1 MTPRPDSRA
10 GPFGKQWHAGQ
21 VLDALLRKGVPNDAY
36 GVMAVTMCDLYPKPE
51 WNFVYGLARLQQRVG
66 VFSFIRHTPQVII
79 SAQHIT
85 GTLQAQRDYLGA
97 QLLHRALKT
106 LLHEVGHMF
115 GLKHC
120 TWYNCLMRGNNGE
133 GVEHQLNYLH
143 LCPVC
148 LRKLHWNIGFDIPT
162 RYARL
167 LNIFQEYETTH
178 PDFTRDCAFLQQ
190 RLKELESIQP
200 ETTIIS
206 DILPRKTKPDVAQS
220 QFSGVRARSR
230 DGLSKPPRPAGNP
243 RDSSRGPSTAQA
255 RDASAQRTSAS
266 SSGLRTRSKS
276 PAGAVSGQSASKAPS
291 KAANPLHT
299 QADYQPPV
307 DPRST
312 SSRILAKYPAHAVAQ
327 MSRISNQNKSGNLM
341 SQTPA
346 AKQALSKNGSSVLSA
361 RLKAG
366 NGGLK
371 GSTCA
376 CCATDEEMVCPV
388 CE

>member
-1 MTPRPDSRA
+1 
-10 GPFGKQWHAGQ
+10 
-21 VLDALLRKGVPNDAY
+21 
-36 GVMAVTMCDLYPKPE
+36 
-51 WNFVYGLARLQQRVG
+51 
-66 VFSFIRHTPQVII
+66 
-79 SAQHIT
+79 
-85 GTLQAQRDYLGA
+85 
-97 QLLHRALKT
+97 
-106 LLHEVGHMF
+106 
-115 GLKHC
+115 
-120 TWYNCLMRGNNGE
+120 MRGNNGE

-206 DILPRKTKPDVAQS
+206 DILPRKRKPDVAQS
-220 QFSGVRARSR
+220 QF
-230 DGLSKPPRPAGNP
+230 
-243 RDSSRGPSTAQA
+243 
-255 RDASAQRTSAS
+255 
-266 SSGLRTRSKS
+266 SGLRTRSKS
-276 PAGAVSGQSASKAPS
+276 PAGAVSEQSASKAPS

-312 SSRILAKYPAHAVAQ
+312 SSRILAKYPAHPRPGLPRPGPGSVAGSDTGDASGPSRPSSARRQRPPAAASSAASNPSRAASAGPGSRAVAQ
-327 MSRISNQNKSGNLM
+327 MSRISTQNKSGNLM
-341 SQTPA
+341 SQTPFIPA
-346 AKQALSKNGSSVLSA
+346 AKQALSKNGSSALSA
-361 RLKAG
+361 LLKTG

-371 GSTCA
+371 GSACA
-376 CCATDEEMVCPV
+376 CCATELSSDEEMVCSV